1 MLKFYGKIMKKEIRF
16 LYFKEEGEEIL
27 MMIMMMIIV
36 MMMMIVVMMNEWSG
50 KNKEIKYINDYIY
63 VFIN

>member
-1 MLKFYGKIMKKEIRF
+1 MKKETRS
-16 LYFKEEGEEIL
+16 LYFKEEGEETL

-50 KNKEIKYINDYIY
+50 KNKETKYINDHIH
-63 VFIN
+63 VSIN